1 VRTTARGRVHL
12 IACVTLL
19 ACGRGAPKDEAPSA
33 AVEQT
38 RIERLV
44 VATGTIEPEKE
55 VEVRPRISGIVEVV
69 HVKAGD
75 RVAANQ
81 ALVEIDREL
90 LEAQHRESEAR
101 LVGSRAELVL
111 ARQNFDRAVALRK
124 DGTVAQREHDEASAR
139 LRLMAAAVARD
150 EATVESLAVQLRY
163 TTVTAPMA
171 GTILDVDVKEGSA
184 VASVAT
190 VTGGTRL
197 LTLAAADALD
207 VKGLVDENEIAHV
220 AVGQKARVRTEAF
233 PGRVFTGRVNE
244 VKPLGNRQ
252 QNVTYFEVRV
262 RVDDAEASLLRP
274 RMSADADI
282 VTEVVDDALVVPET
296 ALLYDGSEIAV
307 ETVVNGGPPARKKVR
322 IGIVDGSRV
331 QVIDG
336 LASGERVRLK

>member
-1 VRTTARGRVHL
+1 VRTHGR
-12 IACVTLL
+12 ACLFVTVLA
-19 ACGRGAPKDEAPSA
+19 ACGGGAAKEEAPTA
-33 AVEQT
+33 TVEQA
-38 RIERLV
+38 RVERLI

-55 VEVRPRISGIVEVV
+55 VEVRPRISGIVETI

-75 RVAANQ
+75 RVTAEQ
-81 ALVEIDREL
+81 PLIEIDREL
-90 LEAQHRESEAR
+90 LEAQHREAEAR
-101 LVGSRAELVL
+101 LRGSRAELVL
-111 ARQNFDRAVALRK
+111 AQQNFDRAAALRK
-124 DGTVAQREHDEASAR
+124 DGTVAQREHDEAAAR
-139 LRLMAAAVARD
+139 LRLMMAAVARD
-150 EATVESLAVQLRY
+150 EATVEALAVQLRY

-197 LTLAAADALD
+197 LTLAAADTLD

-220 AVGQKARVRTEAF
+220 AVGQAARVRTEAF
-233 PGRVFTGRVNE
+233 PGRVFTGHVRE

-262 RVDDAEASLLRP
+262 RVDDGDAALLRP

-282 VTEVVDDALVVPET
+282 VAETLEDALVVPET
-296 ALLYDGSEIAV
+296 ALLYDGSDVAV
-307 ETVVNGGPPARKKVR
+307 ETVVNGGPPARKKIR

-331 QVIDG
+331 QVVDG
-336 LASGERVRLK
+336 LAAGERVRLK